1 MPHPYRVLLLKPKIL
16 AKAYGREVVYL
27 QVEEAS
33 PDEAI
38 VAAQQ
43 QAYEEGE
50 HPECEPGDWHP
61 LLVIEGYED
70 NIAPAPEPDRRFKP
84 DQDEAI
90 YLSRLLEEV
99 ARDAPTAARSAFA
112 LRLFRKL
119 KNASATKGPPEI
131 VLTGVE
137 HRVLEHILYGRE
149 NDGLDSREPEM
160 VHRLCLR
167 LIGMLPVI
175 NDNNLD

>member
-1 MPHPYRVLLLKPKIL
+1 MPYPYRVLLLKPQLL
-16 AKAYGREVVYL
+16 AKEYGREVVYL
-27 QVEEAS
+27 QVEEDS

-38 VAAQQ
+38 IAAQQ
-43 QAYEEGE
+43 QAYEDHE
-50 HPECEPGDWHP
+50 HTECEPGDWHP

-70 NIAPAPEPDRRFKP
+70 NRAPEPEPDRRFRP

-99 ARDAPTAARSAFA
+99 GRDSQSAARSALA
-112 LRLFRKL
+112 LRLLRKL
-119 KNASATKGPPEI
+119 KKASMDGPLEI

-137 HRVLEHILYGRE
+137 HRVLEHILYGMPKDAI
-149 NDGLDSREPEM
+149 DGKEPEM

-167 LIGMLPVI
+167 LIAMLPVT
-175 NDNNLD
+175 DGDELR